1 MPLYLCLTRAVGMS
15 LYRNINRSIDLN
27 VDSNLHLYDAGSR
40 PVEPSGQLGTSVM
53 WVHDKPVDN
62 GHICFNSQFKDTNF
76 AYLSHHA

>member
-40 PVEPSGQLGTSVM
+40 PVEPSGQLGTGRYVG
-53 WVHDKPVDN
+53 P
-62 GHICFNSQFKDTNF
+62 
-76 AYLSHHA
+76 